1 MIQLF
6 RLKVLPAR
14 NFLVLIFAILIS
26 ALSACGVKKNND
38 THDDYILLNMIV
50 KESKLLKPDKTLA
63 LDLDNNN
70 KYLSSV
76 IIDLSNYEFG
86 NDMPHADSL
95 KISLG
100 IDDKASSLIIRDSI
114 LNVKQYRYLI
124 SQKHEGRWD
133 LNHVDTLYLRKTAD
147 LFKNYLKV
155 SKPIY
160 TNDKKFALVYVSVP
174 TLSGI
179 NVYKKTAKRWIYFKM
194 LGVLFTQPSAREF
207 IDKN

>member
-6 RLKVLPAR
+6 RLKVLHAS

-26 ALSACGVKKNND
+26 ACGVKKNND
-38 THDDYILLNMIV
+38 MHDDYVLLNMIV
-50 KESKLLKPDKTLA
+50 KESKLLKPNKTLT
-63 LDLDNNN
+63 LDQDNDN

-76 IIDLSNYEFG
+76 IMDLNKYEFG
-86 NDMPHADSL
+86 NDLAHADSL
-95 KISLG
+95 KVSLG

-124 SQKHEGRWD
+124 SQKHEGRWEH
-133 LNHVDTLYLRKTAD
+133 NHVDTLYFRKTAD

-160 TNDKKFALVYVSVP
+160 TSDKKFALVSFSLP
-174 TLSGI
+174 TLSAI
-179 NVYKKTAKRWIYFKM
+179 NVYKKTTKGWIHFKM

-207 IDKN
+207 IYKN